1 MSEPLEELASLGKL
15 LIDDA
20 RQSQDELIHDSDN
33 QFKRRTLVHFIFAC
47 VEGYTFIKKQYALAL
62 YEKMRLNPKLTLRNF
77 SERQMA
83 WLKEEAYGQKFPRF
97 EDNFK
102 FSFQAM
108 STVMGAKFDLNLD
121 RDPMWHSFRIALA
134 IRNRITHPKHI
145 HDMIVSDEE
154 ILHVMKAFY
163 WFTEKT
169 RALQDIFLS
178 YVRGLNRIV
187 DANASKGDA

>member
-1 MSEPLEELASLGKL
+1 MSEPLKELASLGKL

-20 RQSQDELIHDSDN
+20 RQSQDELIQDFDN

-47 VEGYTFIKKQYALAL
+47 VEGYTFIKKQFALAL
-62 YEKMRLNPKLTLRNF
+62 YEKMRLNRKITIGNF

-108 STVMGAKFDLNLD
+108 STVMDIEFDLNLD
-121 RDPMWHSFRIALA
+121 RDPGWHSFRMALA
-134 IRNRITHPKHI
+134 IRNRITH
-145 HDMIVSDEE
+145 
-154 ILHVMKAFY
+154 
-163 WFTEKT
+163 
-169 RALQDIFLS
+169 
-178 YVRGLNRIV
+178 
-187 DANASKGDA
+187 

>member
-1 MSEPLEELASLGKL
+1 MSDPLEELVSLGKL
-15 LIDDA
+15 LIDDT

-33 QFKRRTLVHFIFAC
+33 QFKRRSHVHFIFAC
-47 VEGYTFIKKQYALAL
+47 VEGYTFIKKQFALAL
-62 YEKMRLNPKLTLRNF
+62 YEKMRLNRKITIGNF

-83 WLKEEAYGQKFPRF
+83 WLKEEAYGQKFPGF

-108 STVMGAKFDLNLD
+108 STVMGIKFDLSLD
-121 RDPMWHSFRIALA
+121 RDPGWHSFRMALT

-154 ILHVMKAFY
+154 IFHVMKAFY

-178 YVRGLNRIV
+178 YVRGLNRIA
-187 DANASKGDA
+187 DANASKGEA